1 VHVVGRVK
9 SPGGHRDVAIAV
21 NGKIVAVSRSFKL
34 ATGGGELVAS
44 IVPESS
50 FHQGRNSVRVMEV
63 GG

>member
-1 VHVVGRVK
+1 MK
-9 SPGGHRDVAIAV
+9 TPGGHRDVAIAV
-21 NGKIVAVSRSFKL
+21 NGKIVAVSRTFKL
-34 ATGGGELVAS
+34 AGGDTKDELVAS